1 MDMLPIRRA
10 LLSVYDKTDLLPL
23 VQTLVKF
30 GVTLV
35 STGGTANWLKDH
47 GFEYSLVEDLTG
59 FPAMLGG
66 RVKTLHPHVFG
77 GILARNQHPQDGLD
91 LQKFG
96 IEPIDLV
103 VVDLYP
109 FSEHSHVALSEEERI
124 ELIDIGGVSLLRA
137 AAKNYHQVLVCPG
150 QKSYA
155 MMHQALE
162 KHQGQ
167 SSFSFRKQMAKKS
180 FGLTFQYDLAIWNW
194 MAEVKS
200 PPALP
205 TEESFDLRYGEN
217 PHQEAKFFHGE
228 SLPFSVL
235 SGKALSYNNLL
246 DLDAGTRLLNAL
258 PPHASFILKHNNPC
272 GCAIDAG
279 GLSSL
284 QKAWAGDAVSAFGGV
299 ICTHHVVD
307 LSMAEWL
314 QGQFFEILLAPAYTP
329 EALALLKEKTQR
341 ILLEKKPGPVIGLE
355 FRSALGGW
363 LVQTPDNQISSES
376 TREWVTMAGEVRDAS
391 ILADIEL
398 SEILV
403 KAARSNAIVLVKNNQ
418 LLGIGC
424 GMVSRIDAVK
434 QAIAKA
440 KEGGHNLQGAVLG
453 SDAFFPFSDAIDLAK
468 ANGIQ
473 WIWQPGGSIRDGEV
487 MAAAEH
493 AGIRM
498 VFGKIRHFK
507 H

>member
-10 LLSVYDKTDLLPL
+10 LLSVYDKTGLLPL
-23 VQTLVKF
+23 VETLSAF
-30 GVTLV
+30 GATLI
-35 STGGTANWLKDH
+35 STGGTAAWLKDH
-47 GFEYSLVEDLTG
+47 GFECTLVEDLTG

-77 GILARNQHPQDGLD
+77 GILARSQNPQDTLD

-109 FSEHSHVALSEEERI
+109 FSEHSHLSLSDEERI

-137 AAKNYHQVLVCPG
+137 AAKNYQQVLVCAG
-150 QKSYA
+150 QKNYA
-155 MMHQALE
+155 MIQQALE
-162 KHQGQ
+162 EGRGHC
-167 SSFSFRKQMAKKS
+167 SLFFRKQMAKKS
-180 FGLTFQYDLAIWNW
+180 FGHTFQYDLAIWSW
-194 MAEVKS
+194 MAELKS
-200 PPALP
+200 PPDLP

-272 GCAIDAG
+272 GCAIDAD
-279 GLSSL
+279 GLTSL
-284 QKAWAGDAVSAFGGV
+284 KKAWAGDAVSAFGGV

-307 LSMAEWL
+307 RAMAEWL
-314 QGQFFEILLAPAYTP
+314 HGQFFEILLAPAYTP
-329 EALALLKEKTQR
+329 EALALLKEKPQR
-341 ILLEKKPGPVIGLE
+341 ILLEKKTGPVIGQE
-355 FRSALGGW
+355 FRAALGGW
-363 LVQTPDNQISSES
+363 LVQAPDDRISSEG
-376 TREWVTMAGEVRDAS
+376 TREWVTKPPDLGHISLMADV
-391 ILADIEL
+391 EL

-403 KAARSNAIVLVKNNQ
+403 KSARSNAIVIVKSNQ

-434 QAIAKA
+434 QAIGKA
-440 KEGGHNLQGAVLG
+440 KEGGHDLQGAVLG

-473 WIWQPGGSIRDGEV
+473 WIWQPGGSIRDSEV
-487 MAAAEH
+487 IEAAKES
-493 AGIRM
+493 GIGM